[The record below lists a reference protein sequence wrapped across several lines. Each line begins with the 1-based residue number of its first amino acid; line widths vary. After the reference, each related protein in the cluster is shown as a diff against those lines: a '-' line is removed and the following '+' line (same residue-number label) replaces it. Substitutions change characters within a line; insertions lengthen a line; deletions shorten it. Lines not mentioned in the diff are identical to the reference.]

1 MKQTL
6 VFSCEMEKYGNILIS
21 IFQHFFP
28 SISESFILGERMGA
42 RLQFYEVL
50 RFSWPFLISED
61 PKSKVTQQLVRQLV
75 HTMLVNNNRV
85 SFHLW

>member
-6 VFSCEMEKYGNILIS
+6 VFTCEMEKYGNILIS

-50 RFSWPFLISED
+50 RFS
-61 PKSKVTQQLVRQLV
+61 
-75 HTMLVNNNRV
+75 
-85 SFHLW
+85 